1 MLVTGHANNVGSI
14 LQEKLAAVADKY
26 DVKLTLFHGRGGT
39 VGRGGG
45 PTHLAILS
53 QPPGTIKGSLRVTIQ
68 VLLLCPHLVTVFV
81 QEQTVYCL
89 QYLSPKVVS
98 GSISKSVS
106 FLCYGV
112 AVLYV
117 CCMCVWCVEAKVAAV
132 SSDFGSKG
140 RPHCLCTLC
149 LCCMLAS
156 RHVTLCRKLA
166 KHRMWFP
173 HAFCHGQC
181 HCDCLDLLWHQQT
194 ECNMVPMWPG

>member
-68 VLLLCPHLVTVFV
+68 VLLLCPHLVTV
-81 QEQTVYCL
+81 QEQTVCCL
-89 QYLSPKVVS
+89 QYLSSKVVS

-106 FLCYGV
+106 FP
-112 AVLYV
+112 
-117 CCMCVWCVEAKVAAV
+117 
-132 SSDFGSKG
+132 F
-140 RPHCLCTLC
+140 
-149 LCCMLAS
+149 
-156 RHVTLCRKLA
+156 
-166 KHRMWFP
+166 
-173 HAFCHGQC
+173 
-181 HCDCLDLLWHQQT
+181 
-194 ECNMVPMWPG
+194 